1 MTPESIH
8 DYFEIYPQM
17 FLFWQVVSFILGCCI
32 GSFLNVCIWRIPRGM
47 SISSPPS
54 HCPKCGHRISALEN
68 IPLLSWIF
76 LGGKCHSCRSPI
88 TIRYFLVELMTGLLF
103 ALLFLKVMLMH
114 QPPTVLFAYYVLTA
128 IAVCSAFTDCELG
141 VIPNEFTYFGM
152 ICGLGGAAAFPDAW
166 GTDSRL
172 TALLLSA
179 VSLAAGGGLLA
190 LCAIIG
196 KKIFHREALGW
207 GDVKLI
213 AASGALIGLPGA
225 LFSVLAGSI
234 SGILGVPFL
243 RLRKKYG
250 RRKTLRFG
258 PFLAF
263 GMLIW
268 IFFGDALMRMYV
280 RILN

>member
-128 IAVCSAFTDCELG
+128 IAVCSAFTDYELG

-152 ICGLGGAAAFPDAW
+152 ICGLGGAAEFPDAW
-166 GTDSRL
+166 GNDSRL

-196 KKIFHREALGW
+196 KKIF
-207 GDVKLI
+207 
-213 AASGALIGLPGA
+213 IGRRWMGGCQADRRLRRPDRTSGA
-225 LFSVLAGSI
+225 LFSVWPDRFRAFWEFLSCASKEIRQTEKLCGSA
-234 SGILGVPFL
+234 
-243 RLRKKYG
+243 
-250 RRKTLRFG
+250 RFSH
-258 PFLAF
+258 F
-263 GMLIW
+263 GMQSG
-268 IFFGDALMRMYV
+268 FFREHLSGCMSEF
-280 RILN
+280 